1 MGGTYIVRKY
11 IDWEK
16 TGWNLKMLRT
26 DNLALRK
33 YVCRELNYDK
43 GECSGDC
50 DTCRYDMD
58 TNISR
63 TELAKIFNVS
73 DSVIFNWENGITPV
87 DLEDMLFYC
96 QLAEVTL
103 DDIVVYD

>member
-1 MGGTYIVRKY
+1 MIAIERRYIN
-11 IDWEK
+11 WEK
-16 TGWNLKMLRT
+16 TGKNLQFLRA

-33 YVCRELNYDK
+33 KVCYALNYDK
-43 GECSGDC
+43 GECSGNC
-50 DTCRYDMD
+50 KNCKFDMD

-63 TELAKIFNVS
+63 TELAKIFSVS

-96 QLAEVTL
+96 QIAELTL
-103 DDIVVYD
+103 DDILVYD

>member
-1 MGGTYIVRKY
+1 MKNIERKH
-11 IDWEK
+11 INWVK
-16 TGWNLKMLRT
+16 SGKNLQILGADNISLRW
-26 DNLALRK
+26 
-33 YVCRELNYDK
+33 YVCYVLNFDK
-43 GECSGDC
+43 GDCSGDC
-50 DTCRYDMD
+50 DNCRYDMD

>member
-1 MGGTYIVRKY
+1 MKKIERRYINWK
-11 IDWEK
+11 K
-16 TGWNLKMLRT
+16 TGRNLQILRA
-26 DNLALRK
+26 DNISLRR

-50 DTCRYDMD
+50 DNCKYDMD

-63 TELAKIFNVS
+63 TELAKIFHVS
-73 DSVIFNWENGITPV
+73 DSVVFNWENGITPV

-96 QLAEVTL
+96 RLAEVAL
-103 DDIVVYD
+103 DDILVYDR

>member
-1 MGGTYIVRKY
+1 
-11 IDWEK
+11 
-16 TGWNLKMLRT
+16 
-26 DNLALRK
+26 
-33 YVCRELNYDK
+33 
-43 GECSGDC
+43 
-50 DTCRYDMD
+50 MD